1 MLQTNTSVQRGVSFN
16 LERREALETLSKQKS
31 PVKINNY
38 KISNKYNRKDVI
50 INKETTV
57 IPTSATFAYQDQEDV
72 LSIASL
78 THVANEQ
85 LITIKGYM
93 AYLSGTKKIAI
104 HGSEVKKQEGYITD
118 PSGFIKIIF
127 WGSHTDKQEEGST
140 YIFKKIRTRK
150 SQGEMYLNT
159 PKQEN
164 ECTIEQVAPFQEPL
178 CQVDVPSTS
187 NDITAS
193 IIGVEHMAKNHVCGL
208 CSKKVTI
215 KGKLAICG
223 TCKMTQKTEKC
234 NIKWNFKLFVENK
247 NDNKKLHLHLFN
259 QSVVSKMI
267 NFACLNEDSSE
278 EDILCAL
285 LDMDCVKITYDTQ
298 TNYIIDTELINI

>member
-104 HGSEVKKQEGYITD
+104 HGSEVKKQYIEDFLESFTTFGNEQSSD
-118 PSGFIKIIF
+118 NLEWFGN
-127 WGSHTDKQEEGST
+127 E
-140 YIFKKIRTRK
+140 TRK
-150 SQGEMYLNT
+150 L
-159 PKQEN
+159 
-164 ECTIEQVAPFQEPL
+164 
-178 CQVDVPSTS
+178 
-187 NDITAS
+187 
-193 IIGVEHMAKNHVCGL
+193 H
-208 CSKKVTI
+208 
-215 KGKLAICG
+215 
-223 TCKMTQKTEKC
+223 EKR
-234 NIKWNFKLFVENK
+234 
-247 NDNKKLHLHLFN
+247 
-259 QSVVSKMI
+259 
-267 NFACLNEDSSE
+267 
-278 EDILCAL
+278 
-285 LDMDCVKITYDTQ
+285 
-298 TNYIIDTELINI
+298 